1 MPVQKLRDFLDENSV
16 RYVCIKHSPA
26 YTSQEIAESAH
37 IRGKE
42 MAKVVM
48 VKIEDEMAMLVLPAS
63 ERVSL
68 ELFSQSL
75 GKGSVELATEDEFGT
90 LFPDCEL
97 GAMPPFGNLY
107 DVEVFVSP
115 HLAEDVEIAFNAGS
129 HTELIQMGYGDF
141 ERLVRPVKVR
151 LSNRA

>member
-1 MPVQKLRDFLDENSV
+1 
-16 RYVCIKHSPA
+16 
-26 YTSQEIAESAH
+26 
-37 IRGKE
+37 
-42 MAKVVM
+42 M

-107 DVEVFVSP
+107 DMEVFVSP